1 MTNQCTTIIHP
12 LVVLPRPCWRCAV
25 TLSPSPPQPR
35 LAAAASVQS
44 LAGPRA
50 GLVTGHQHTR
60 PAQPRHPSLHQRGGR
75 ARGEGVAGAGGGEEQ
90 GGAGGGAGGG
100 DGDGDWLY

>member
-60 PAQPRHPSLHQRGGR
+60 PAQPSLATPASTSGEVVPGARVWPGLVVVRSKAGR
-75 ARGEGVAGAGGGEEQ
+75 
-90 GGAGGGAGGG
+90 
-100 DGDGDWLY
+100 DWGR

>member
-25 TLSPSPPQPR
+25 TLSPSPPLNPPSPTSAGR
-35 LAAAASVQS
+35 GSLSPVAGRAPSWPGHWSPAHEAS
-44 LAGPRA
+44 
-50 GLVTGHQHTR
+50 

-90 GGAGGGAGGG
+90 GGAGRGWGR
-100 DGDGDWLY
+100 